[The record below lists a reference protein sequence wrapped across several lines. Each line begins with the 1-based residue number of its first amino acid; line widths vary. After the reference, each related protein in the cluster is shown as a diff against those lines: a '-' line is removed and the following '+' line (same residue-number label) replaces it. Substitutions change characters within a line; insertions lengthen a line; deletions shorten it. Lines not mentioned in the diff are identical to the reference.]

1 MMAEQGLKDFMRDSF
16 LVVMLRAALVGPFFF
31 SSIVMAERM
40 PDFSWDTVP
49 RYMHVRK
56 ATAFTP
62 EEIRYLAAFPLI
74 TFEKTTGAKDSGST
88 ERGTLRAAAAV
99 KAVNPRTKILY
110 YRNILVHY
118 SSYDADAA
126 LKSIP
131 GALLVDAKGSTKLVR
146 NTVPAY
152 DLSNPAVQDWW
163 LDSAKK
169 VCTNE
174 FIDGLFVDGNIK
186 VLEAGYL
193 QREVG
198 AARKAAVLKGYH
210 KMMKKLPEA
219 IGSEKLIVANILRAR
234 FPKAGLE
241 YLDYFD
247 GSYIECFE
255 LPVGKM
261 SREAYIAKGIE
272 AIQSAALS
280 GKIIAFTMGMGQVKN
295 TEMGID
301 EARSK
306 IDDTDALQQ
315 RFVYALATY
324 LICAERYSYFL
335 AHDGYGADGDGSQ
348 FWMKNRAEFSRPL
361 GAPRGAAVKSGWK
374 YSREFEH
381 ARVSLDIQNETA
393 EIVWGK

>member
-1 MMAEQGLKDFMRDSF
+1 MKRVISLLTIG
-16 LVVMLRAALVGPFFF
+16 
-31 SSIVMAERM
+31 SIAIGTLFYCRNAVAQRL

-62 EEIRYLAAFPLI
+62 EEVAYLATFPLL
-74 TFEKTTGAKDSGST
+74 TFEKTTGKMDSGST
-88 ERGTLRAAAAV
+88 ERGTLLAAEAV
-99 KAVNPRTKILY
+99 KAINPRTKILY

-131 GALLVDAKGSTKLVR
+131 SAFLVDAEGSAKLVR

-152 DLSNPAVQDWW
+152 DLSNSAVQDWW
-163 LDSAKK
+163 IDSAKM

-186 VLEAGYL
+186 VLAPGYL
-193 QREVG
+193 QRQVG
-198 AARKAAVLKGYH
+198 ADKKAAVLKAYH
-210 KMMKKLPEA
+210 EMMKRLPEA
-219 IGSEKLIVANILRAR
+219 IGPEKLIVANILRAR
-234 FPKAGLE
+234 FPKAGLD

-255 LPVGKM
+255 QAVGKM
-261 SREAYIAKGIE
+261 KREEYIAKGIA
-272 AIQSAALS
+272 AIQSAARK
-280 GKIIAFTMGMGQVKN
+280 GKIIAFTMGMGEAKD

-301 EARSK
+301 EARGRTGNSSEV
-306 IDDTDALQQ
+306 QE

-335 AHDGYGADGDGSQ
+335 PHDGYGVDGGTNR
-348 FWMKNRAEFSRPL
+348 FWMKNIPEFARPL
-361 GAPRGAAVKSGWK
+361 GAPKGLAIQDGWR
-374 YSREFEH
+374 YTREFEH
-381 ARVSLDIQNETA
+381 ASVRVDIQTEKAN
-393 EIVWGK
+393 IVWHGK